1 MMNKTTMIRFLN
13 SLNKLEGKKK
23 EYRSKSKLPVYL
35 NDVLV
40 GLLLSDGYLERT
52 SPTSGVRL
60 TVSFGAKHSL
70 YLQHL
75 YDLFE
80 PYTNTGPTSISVVNR
95 KTETSHE
102 VIRFKTVSLPQLVDY
117 YKLFYKSNS
126 EGKLIK
132 IVPHNIEE
140 LMTPIVLAHLIMGDG
155 NLKLP
160 DEIIRIYTNSF
171 TKEEVELLS
180 LAITKKLNILNKVV
194 HDRNNQYMLTISKN
208 QLPLVRELTKAYM
221 HPSMYYK
228 LGLESVNL
236 SSFEEEFKKI
246 PELNQFSPDCY
257 DYKDIFN
264 KECK

>member
-1 MMNKTTMIRFLN
+1 M
-13 SLNKLEGKKK
+13 
-23 EYRSKSKLPVYL
+23 
-35 NDVLV
+35 
-40 GLLLSDGYLERT
+40 
-52 SPTSGVRL
+52 
-60 TVSFGAKHSL
+60 
-70 YLQHL
+70 
-75 YDLFE
+75 
-80 PYTNTGPTSISVVNR
+80 
-95 KTETSHE
+95 
-102 VIRFKTVSLPQLVDY
+102 
-117 YKLFYKSNS
+117 
-126 EGKLIK
+126 
-132 IVPHNIEE
+132 
-140 LMTPIVLAHLIMGDG
+140 
-155 NLKLP
+155 P